1 MKQKLLVF
9 GLAAATAV
17 MFAACQKDP
26 MKNLTARESRI

>member
-17 MFAACQKDP
+17 MFAASQQDP
-26 MKNLTARESRI
+26 MKTLTPS